1 LGCVEFG
8 GRMGFSQLPLHGSP
22 FGLLPAVIQNPG
34 CSGYRA
40 PWTLEA
46 FPAYLNA
53 ALEVGVQFPFG
64 I

>member
-1 LGCVEFG
+1 
-8 GRMGFSQLPLHGSP
+8 MGFSQLPLHGSP